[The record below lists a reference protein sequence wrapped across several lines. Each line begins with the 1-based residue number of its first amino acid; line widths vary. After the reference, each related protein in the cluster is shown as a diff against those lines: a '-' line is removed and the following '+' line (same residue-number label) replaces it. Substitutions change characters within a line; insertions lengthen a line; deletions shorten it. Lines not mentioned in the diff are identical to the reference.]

1 MFITLLW
8 APSIFAWMFTK
19 AYCLKVISFYSFWN
33 VTRANL
39 HIWSKAHEYSLYNFR
54 VWIQTRFQYVDR
66 RRLLPWWQIKQQQ
79 QYYLRMNILTYVLLL
94 WVNHYDCLKRWILCE
109 IDIITKYYFYFLSR
123 LHVIDTKRL
132 EEIFSYAC
140 HKRSTIMD
148 GNSV

>member
-1 MFITLLW
+1 MREKENFFTMYQNIWKQEINHLFITLLW

-79 QYYLRMNILTYVLLL
+79 QYYLRMNILTYLLLL
-94 WVNHYDCLKRWILCE
+94 WVNHYDCLKRWFLCE
-109 IDIITKYYFYFLSR
+109 IDIKAKYYFYFL
-123 LHVIDTKRL
+123 
-132 EEIFSYAC
+132 
-140 HKRSTIMD
+140 
-148 GNSV
+148 